1 MSRQTVALMA
11 SALLGITCAAIAAVL
26 GASIQL
32 SLPIFVGCLAGGM
45 GVAYMKKG

>member
-1 MSRQTVALMA
+1 MSGRNVSMIA
-11 SALLGITCAAIAAVL
+11 SALLGVTCAAIASVL
-26 GASIQL
+26 GASIHL